1 MNKKEIGKE
10 IETLIRSIKLHYDNI
25 AEEVRIPTIELE
37 LITAKIR
44 KLHEKSIIFNHLHM
58 VEEQMMHMKR
68 LEKELTNPDNDET
81 SEENFIVNASEL
93 STPLSVGSL
102 IPEEIKTIV
111 PTTEVPNFNEVI
123 SEAPVIEMVKPS
135 VIEVP
140 QPLQSHIIS
149 PAAASTIIE
158 EVKPA
163 VEPASIV
170 HPINPEPIVETQS
183 LEVENRSHS
192 LSREENEI
200 SNEPTTLIDSN
211 EIIGKD
217 LKKIIGFSDKY
228 FFISQLFA
236 GNADDFNA
244 ELNALN
250 KASDLT
256 KAQAQLQKLVDMKAW
271 KTESEAYQAL
281 NRYIQNK
288 FN

>member
-58 VEEQMMHMKR
+58 IEEQMTHMKR

-111 PTTEVPNFNEVI
+111 PTEVPKFNEPI
-123 SEAPVIEMVKPS
+123 AQAPIIETVKPS

-140 QPLQSHIIS
+140 QPLQSEIIN
-149 PAAASTIIE
+149 PAATSTITEEIE
-158 EVKPA
+158 PT
-163 VEPASIV
+163 VEPLSIMQ
-170 HPINPEPIVETQS
+170 PINAEPEKETKS
-183 LEVENRSHS
+183 LDVENRSHS
-192 LSREENEI
+192 LSRVETEK
-200 SNEPTTLIDSN
+200 SPEPTTSIDSN
-211 EIIGKD
+211 EIVGKD

-236 GNADDFNA
+236 GNADDFNT

-250 KASDLT
+250 KSSDLT
-256 KAQAQLQKLVDMKAW
+256 KAQAHLQQLVGTKAW
-271 KTESEAYQAL
+271 QTESEAYQAL
-281 NRYIQNK
+281 SRYIQNK